1 MAIEKFEIPE
11 IVLASG
17 SPRRIEIINSYGI
30 QPEVIVPDVDE
41 SLPQYIDM
49 EAAVMFLALKK
60 ALSIEPQCREG
71 KLIIAADT
79 IVYLDQAI
87 GKPTD
92 MDDAIRILKNL
103 RGKMHYVATGVALL
117 KSGMPI
123 RRVFCETTKVYFKD
137 YSDDDI
143 LQYVATEEP
152 YDKAGGYAIQGAF
165 GKYVDRIEGDY
176 ENVIGFPWNRI
187 QKEIK
192 KLEL

>member
-1 MAIEKFEIPE
+1 MAIEIFEMPE

-17 SPRRIEIINSYGI
+17 SPRRIEILKSYGI
-30 QPEVIVPDVDE
+30 QPEIIVPSVDE
-41 SLPQYIDM
+41 TLPQNIGM

-60 ALSIEPQCREG
+60 ALSIEPQCQEG

-87 GKPTD
+87 GKPMD
-92 MDDAIRILKNL
+92 MDDAIQILKNL
-103 RGKMHYVATGVALL
+103 RGKMHYVATGVALV
-117 KSGMPI
+117 KSGIPL
-123 RRVFCETTKVYFKD
+123 RRVFYETTKVYFKD
-137 YSDDDI
+137 YTDEDI
-143 LQYVATEEP
+143 LRYVATEEP

-187 QKEIK
+187 QQEIK